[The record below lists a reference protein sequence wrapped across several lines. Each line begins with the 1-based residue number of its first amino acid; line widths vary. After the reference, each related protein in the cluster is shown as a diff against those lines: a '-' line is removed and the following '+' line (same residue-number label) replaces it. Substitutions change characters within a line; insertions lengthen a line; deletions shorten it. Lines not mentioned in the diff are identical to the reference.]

1 MALGFLSMT
10 AASGIAIATKGAS
23 ALIAVFGIAGLVI
36 ILIAAGLIYY
46 FSESE
51 IEAWLHACPWGK
63 AAFINDGSTSVRA
76 DEWRNRPDLALLDI
90 YNALYKP
97 YTKVVAS
104 HLAKTISIS
113 LSTPVA
119 AVKEGVDIKLYWRVV
134 NPTRANIIAP
144 YRGYDVEAAK
154 KYAEMIQRRMSR
166 YTKHRVFKQIPLN
179 SPILVDA
186 IWMLQPARTGW
197 QAEINYNAFLTEFGL
212 QPGDQIELK
221 LEATVYPSGKGQSTI
236 QGFNSIYGL
245 PIEYYK
251 AGEKPGFFSWGDER
265 KYSHRIGQVISQ
277 AIIHL

>member
-1 MALGFLSMT
+1 MG
-10 AASGIAIATKGAS
+10 
-23 ALIAVFGIAGLVI
+23 VI
-36 ILIAAGLIYY
+36 LN
-46 FSESE
+46 FS
-51 IEAWLHACPWGK
+51 
-63 AAFINDGSTSVRA
+63 
-76 DEWRNRPDLALLDI
+76 
-90 YNALYKP
+90 
-97 YTKVVAS
+97 
-104 HLAKTISIS
+104 
-113 LSTPVA
+113 
-119 AVKEGVDIKLYWRVV
+119 
-134 NPTRANIIAP
+134 
-144 YRGYDVEAAK
+144 RGYNVEAAK

-221 LEATVYPSGKGQSTI
+221 LEATVYPSGKGQPTI